1 MNVQQRLEN
10 VQIVMEDM
18 RKTQMD
24 IVSNVEKDIIRK
36 TKITNVHNVQQEV
49 SQHKSDQHRA
59 QNALD

>member
-1 MNVQQRLEN
+1 MNVQQQLEN

-24 IVSNVEKDIIRK
+24 IVSNVEKDIIRQLVL
-36 TKITNVHNVQQEV
+36 TNVHNVQQEV
-49 SQHKSDQHRA
+49 SQQKSDQHHA

>member
-1 MNVQQRLEN
+1 MNAIRRQEN

-24 IVSNVEKDIIRK
+24 IVSDVEKDIIRK
-36 TKITNVHNVQQEV
+36 TKTTSVHNVQQEV
-49 SQHKSDQHRA
+49 SQHKSDQHHA